1 MTRRELEPSMA
12 TAKLLSTAAVAAV
25 AAVSRIEDKNGNV
38 SAGRERAT
46 AGRVEARG
54 SPTWPAWSGRRRR
67 AAYTRWTKSETV
79 DHCSFHS
86 VKPTDA

>member
-1 MTRRELEPSMA
+1 MTRRELELSMA
-12 TAKLLSTAAVAAV
+12 TAKLLGTAAAAAV
-25 AAVSRIEDKNGNV
+25 AAVSGGEDENGNV

-46 AGRVEARG
+46 AGRVEECG
-54 SPTWPAWSGRRRR
+54 SPTWPVWSGQWRRT
-67 AAYTRWTKSETV
+67 AYTQWMKSKMV

>member
-1 MTRRELEPSMA
+1 MMRHELEPSMA
-12 TAKLLSTAAVAAV
+12 TAKLLGTTAAATI
-25 AAVSRIEDKNGNV
+25 AAVSGGEDKNGNV

-46 AGRVEARG
+46 VGLVEVRD
-54 SPTWPAWSGRRRR
+54 SPTWPAWSSRRRR

>member
-1 MTRRELEPSMA
+1 MA
-12 TAKLLSTAAVAAV
+12 TAKLLGTAVADAV
-25 AAVSRIEDKNGNV
+25 AAVSEGEDKNGNV

-46 AGRVEARG
+46 AGHVEGRG
-54 SPTWPAWSGRRRR
+54 SLMWPARSGRRRR
-67 AAYTRWTKSETV
+67 AAYKQWTKSETV